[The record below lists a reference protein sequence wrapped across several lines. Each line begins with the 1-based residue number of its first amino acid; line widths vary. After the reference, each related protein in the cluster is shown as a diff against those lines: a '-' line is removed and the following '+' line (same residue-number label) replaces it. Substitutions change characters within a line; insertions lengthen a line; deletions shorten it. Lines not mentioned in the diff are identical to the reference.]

1 MRGLSEAASRVGSLT
16 NHVGRRRMGA
26 VLGGAPTGTR
36 ASSRAPCWAG
46 LHGPM
51 DARYGAAR
59 DGVAT
64 QGALG
69 DARRTTAAHVEQT
82 RLQGR
87 FGLDGFVR
95 RRARLRSRNLVG

>member
-1 MRGLSEAASRVGSLT
+1 
-16 NHVGRRRMGA
+16 MGP
-26 VLGGAPTGTR
+26 VHNNSTFMQYMYSHR
-36 ASSRAPCWAG
+36 
-46 LHGPM
+46 
-51 DARYGAAR
+51 AAR

-64 QGALG
+64 QCAQG

-87 FGLDGFVR
+87 CGLDGFVR